1 MNNRLVDIVVFGLA
15 GWRIAQLSADIIF
28 EEFMIGLL
36 NIISK
41 PDMRFGWLKYLQG
54 KLLYLLDCVYC
65 QTFWTTLT
73 LYLFIPYRIVMFLA
87 VWAVASIIANILPN
101 EDSKE

>member
-1 MNNRLVDIVVFGLA
+1 LNSLVDIVLYGLA
-15 GWRIAQLSADIIF
+15 GWRIAQLSADVVF
-28 EEFMIGLL
+28 EKFMIGLL

-41 PDMRFGWLKYLQG
+41 PDLRFRFLKFVQA
-54 KLLYLLDCVYC
+54 KILYLLDCVYC
-65 QTFWTTLT
+65 LTFWTTLI
-73 LYLFIPYRIVMFLA
+73 LYLFIPYRIIMFLA